1 MQFYYGYNNYT
12 SQAIHQNTGGE
23 SLSTAPQHTAGETH
37 AAQPR
42 AESGRLRGQGEHT
55 SNLQEGSSQQAR
67 VPGAGGEDTGDIS
80 TWDVSP
86 QPWKR
91 QRGKIAVRMQGRQ
104 LCHSPIQSSALR
116 STVSPHRT
124 VGSGPN
130 SSSEQSCLVK
140 EEPQQGTGVC
150 SAPIHGPGERCPAGS
165 AELSRAGAP
174 QRNQMFS
181 TPLQAPLPKAC
192 REVSAPCSPWVRWQE
207 TARPQ
212 HCPAAEPRAE
222 TILLTH
228 QPPTSSSSQ

>member
-23 SLSTAPQHTAGETH
+23 SLSTAPQHTAGETR

-91 QRGKIAVRMQGRQ
+91 ERGKIAVRMQGRQ

-124 VGSGPN
+124 VGSRPN
-130 SSSEQSCLVK
+130 SS
-140 EEPQQGTGVC
+140 TG
-150 SAPIHGPGERCPAGS
+150 HPAGWGRTVW
-165 AELSRAGAP
+165 SRKSPNRAPGAAQHP
-174 QRNQMFS
+174 SMAQGRDA
-181 TPLQAPLPKAC
+181 LQA
-192 REVSAPCSPWVRWQE
+192 
-207 TARPQ
+207 
-212 HCPAAEPRAE
+212 
-222 TILLTH
+222 LL
-228 QPPTSSSSQ
+228 S